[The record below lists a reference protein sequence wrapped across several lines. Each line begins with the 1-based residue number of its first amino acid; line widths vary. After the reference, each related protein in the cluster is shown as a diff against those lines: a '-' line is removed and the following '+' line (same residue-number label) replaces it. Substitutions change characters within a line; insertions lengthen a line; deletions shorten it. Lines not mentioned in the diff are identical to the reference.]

1 MYIGWA
7 RVCVPYTVPLGAYT
21 AEHMYID
28 NDEAYIRIHIR
39 FNGIYLPTMILQNY
53 YYEILSVNDYQK
65 VAVSSVIFLQRNF
78 KERRGIFIVKLNF

>member
-1 MYIGWA
+1 
-7 RVCVPYTVPLGAYT
+7 
-21 AEHMYID
+21 MYID
-28 NDEAYIRIHIR
+28 NDEEYIRIHIR

-78 KERRGIFIVKLNF
+78 KEKQEAVFMLNLIFEMSDYQKVVGKYNADV

>member
-1 MYIGWA
+1 MDQGDVY
-7 RVCVPYTVPLGAYT
+7 VSYT

-65 VAVSSVIFLQRNF
+65 VAVSSAVFLQRYF
-78 KERRGIFIVKLNF
+78 K